1 MKIDYE
7 KLEDN
12 LPDGDFSGF
21 LVIGDNH
28 FGDVTEDLSPSDVKE
43 EIGELSGKLG
53 IDEDLTYDLL
63 SPVFSSETFDEYFE
77 DEYLDFEKIMKES
90 ENDGG
95 KMSDEESEEFEDK
108 IESLEE
114 ELQEKEEKLQ
124 EKEEELQEYKEKVEE
139 FKEKHKETIV
149 DNIVSVKE
157 EKQVYSEEEDIEEDR
172 ERLSEKNTDVLEEVL
187 EMAQNLPEPK
197 EYSTDGKSKITETPE
212 DFNDEEDKKKALEKQ
227 MFGDNKAYQ

>member
-212 DFNDEEDKKKALEKQ
+212 DFNDKEDKKKALEKQ